1 MGRNLGELANTKLL
15 WPETHRFQ
23 RQIGVTQEP
32 LEMLEFSAEK
42 INHLSQITYK
52 KGPRRAL
59 CTQTKITWSAR
70 TQRYLSR
77 VLPSTP
83 SDLCDSH
90 LWFR

>member
-15 WPETHRFQ
+15 WPKTHRFQ

-42 INHLSQITYK
+42 INHLSQITYQ

-59 CTQTKITWSAR
+59 LYSNQNHLVSQDSTVSEPCSAFH
-70 TQRYLSR
+70 S
-77 VLPSTP
+77 
-83 SDLCDSH
+83 
-90 LWFR
+90 FRPL

>member
-42 INHLSQITYK
+42 INHLSQITYQ
-52 KGPRRAL
+52 KGPRTAL
-59 CTQTKITWSAR
+59 LYSNQNHLVS
-70 TQRYLSR
+70 QG
-77 VLPSTP
+77 STV
-83 SDLCDSH
+83 S
-90 LWFR
+90 